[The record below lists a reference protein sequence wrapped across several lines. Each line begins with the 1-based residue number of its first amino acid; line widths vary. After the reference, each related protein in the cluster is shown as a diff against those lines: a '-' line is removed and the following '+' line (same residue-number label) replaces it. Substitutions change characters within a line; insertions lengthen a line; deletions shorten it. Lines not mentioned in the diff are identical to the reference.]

1 MANIIE
7 IGGDKEGVGCLD
19 PAASNYNPFAS
30 IWCTGYV
37 FGATPQPDLGGVLTN
52 GCCQYG
58 SVSVTGC
65 MDPQANNYNT
75 EAVNPC
81 DNCCTYGDTNSGGP
95 ILDLGDLVINP
106 NGVDQNNPDTDTD
119 VINCK
124 DLFYTI
130 TNLGEITTGG
140 VSLTEECCT
149 YYESLGNTVSW
160 NSITKTCNL
169 AEPASLCETYDLGL
183 IKAEELQ
190 QRVTCVD
197 CDNFAWWDNLYT
209 TINGDSLQNINT
221 PLWDFLV
228 GVITSNPT
236 DPLTPNFGNG
246 SFYIDILTGEPIV
259 SETCCLALSDS
270 NFTTNVN
277 EFGEESSA
285 CLCDTTSTETII
297 NCECLTD
304 VGLFLSVASTKE
316 GAELLLTPET
326 LLSLGLSSDEVIF
339 VINNAFNSSDI
350 DGDDISESVK
360 VKILLSNA
368 LAVSGGFY
376 LCYEITQSQQQTE
389 NQGIPQPVSSTKCD
403 ELGGFFDG
411 TLCFCKP
418 QDDCNV
424 SLTDI
429 TMTTIVDDFNQN
441 LTIVTFN
448 NESISQTCC
457 LQIAS
462 DNNLPWSYESYNGEV
477 NCFTSDPNP
486 CLPLEFKLNRDLIK
500 PECET
505 PIDVSMSFYF
515 GKPENPCVE
524 IEDNDDDI
532 IIIDN
537 PTEPCL
543 LSFDENNNIVDYNS
557 TETKRR
563 PEISQQ
569 SPQPISGETE
579 TPCCYNPEVPIS
591 VNLVIRDDKNNIIQT
606 SDPFSFTDL
615 ETWFDITTQFT
626 IPTTGTTEGFN
637 AYLQFTS
644 GLNCCC
650 VYDIFLDNFKFNCN
664 EELTITEIIN
674 NDCPGFD
681 ITPVID
687 NKKSWVYNP
696 GELGYSEYRNQ
707 NGRFTDNR
715 IITQG
720 QYGLIEGYGEINR
733 TFAPSLD
740 AELEWRYTDYF
751 KQSSVLEKHSN
762 LVLNSKE
769 LFLTFDMCNIGGPC
783 PNGYSLS
790 AGTET
795 CYKVS
800 CPDGYKFSGTS
811 LCYSAS
817 TEVSTFIMSGFTT
830 QGAVPPQ
837 DLIDDN
843 VALNP
848 VPFNS
853 FLTAGIS
860 TGSTVNIPLSGISY
874 TIANIIDYRSLDLNS
889 PPAISP
895 TFDFFGVYYEI
906 YTTPPETL
914 YTNSKTLTQNYNPLA
929 CKTKF
934 TLLELEGY
942 KKTFQSFW
950 VQFVEQFVPATT
962 IFVSGER
969 WCNRPDEICTQY
981 DECDFDFEFVEG
993 DVTTIPNN
1001 TNLPP
1006 QVVTSGRSKSYDA
1019 NESDTPT
1026 GGKTYQPLD
1035 YESTDNGP
1043 IDTETVKIRPLP
1055 KENGVTTILPSTV
1068 DGIEERKRR
1077 KLQYQGR
1084 LQAEKNDIIL
1094 E

>member
-65 MDPQANNYNT
+65 IDTQANNFNP

-95 ILDLGDLVINP
+95 ILDLGDLVLNP
-106 NGVDQNNPDTDTD
+106 NGVGDNNPDTDTD
-119 VINCK
+119 LINCK

-130 TNLGEITTGG
+130 TTLGEVVSNGDM
-140 VSLTEECCT
+140 SLTEECCT
-149 YYESLGNTVSW
+149 YYESLGNIVSW
-160 NSITKTCNL
+160 DSVTRTCNL
-169 AEPASLCETYDLGL
+169 LEPSSLCETYDLGL
-183 IKAEELQ
+183 ITTNELQ
-190 QRVTCVD
+190 ERITCVD

-209 TINGDSLQNINT
+209 TMNGDSLQNINT

-228 GVITSNPT
+228 SVITSDPT
-236 DPLTPNFGNG
+236 NPLTPNFGNG

-259 SETCCLALSDS
+259 NENCCKALSDS

-277 EFGEESSA
+277 EVGEESSV
-285 CLCDTTSTETII
+285 CLCDTIPETII
-297 NCECLTD
+297 ECECLTD
-304 VGLFLSVASTKE
+304 VGLFLSIASTEE
-316 GAELLLTPET
+316 GAKLLLTPET

-350 DGDDISESVK
+350 DGDDISEDVK

-376 LCYEITQSQQQTE
+376 LCYEITQGPQQTE
-389 NQGIPQPVSSTKCD
+389 SQGIPQSVSSTKCD

-411 TLCFCKP
+411 TLCFCEP

-441 LTIVTFN
+441 ITIVTFN
-448 NESISQTCC
+448 NESISETCC

-462 DNNLPWSYESYNGEV
+462 ANNLPWSYESYNGDV

-532 IIIDN
+532 IIIEN

-543 LSFDENNNIVDYNS
+543 LSFDENNNLVDYNS
-557 TETKRR
+557 TTTKRT
-563 PEISQQ
+563 PQTSQQ
-569 SPQPISGETE
+569 LPQTISGETE
-579 TPCCYNPEVPIS
+579 TPCCYNPEAPIS
-591 VNLVIRDDKNNIIQT
+591 VNLVIRDDKNNVIQT
-606 SDPFSFTDL
+606 SDSFSFIDL

-681 ITPVID
+681 IAPVID

-696 GELGYSEYRNQ
+696 GELGYSEYQNQ
-707 NGRFTDNR
+707 SGRFTDNR

-783 PNGYSLS
+783 PDEYTLS

-795 CYKVS
+795 CYRTTIG
-800 CPDGYKFSGTS
+800 CIDNFTLSGNT
-811 LCYSAS
+811 CYSGATTAS
-817 TEVSTFIMSGFTT
+817 TTT
-830 QGAVPPQ
+830 
-837 DLIDDN
+837 
-843 VALNP
+843 
-848 VPFNS
+848 
-853 FLTAGIS
+853 
-860 TGSTVNIPLSGISY
+860 
-874 TIANIIDYRSLDLNS
+874 II
-889 PPAISP
+889 
-895 TFDFFGVYYEI
+895 
-906 YTTPPETL
+906 
-914 YTNSKTLTQNYNPLA
+914 LTQNSDPLA

-950 VQFVEQFVPATT
+950 VQFVEQFIPATT

-993 DVTTIPNN
+993 DVTTIPND
-1001 TNLPP
+1001 TNLTP
-1006 QVVTSGRSKSYDA
+1006 QPITSGRSQSYDTNNG
-1019 NESDTPT
+1019 NESRDV
-1026 GGKTYQPLD
+1026 TYRELD
-1035 YESTDNGP
+1035 YESTENGP
-1043 IDTETVKIRPLP
+1043 IDTETVKIKPLP

-1068 DGIEERKRR
+1068 GGIEERKRR

-1084 LQAEKNDIIL
+1084 LQAAKNDIIL